1 MRIGIL
7 DLLRP
12 ELHTSW
18 AVRPWAYLG
27 TKQYAS
33 IMPQAV
39 SVWCRE
45 LGHDVFYATYFG
57 QKAPRE
63 LLPDDLDIVFISAYT
78 RASALAYALAKLF
91 RSDGALTVLG
101 GPHAKAFPDDS
112 LRFFDVVVRE
122 CDRELVKDILRT
134 PPKGEIVTNGRP
146 IRELPTVEERM
157 PEIRASAFFRGK
169 PYLPSSIPTLASVGC
184 PYGCDFCTDWDNPYA
199 LLPLD
204 RLEAD
209 LRFIIEKYPKA
220 LISFHDPNF
229 GVRFDQ
235 IVEVLERVP
244 HRSRR
249 RYILESSLSLLS
261 DDRLKRLRDVGC
273 LYIAPGVESWAG
285 YSNKAGVESAV
296 SAREKLDR
304 VVEHFRLIHKYVPGI
319 HCNFIFGLDTDSGDE
334 PVELT
339 KEFMRRAPFVWPTTN
354 VPVPFGGTPM
364 YEQYLA
370 DDRILKSMP
379 FFFYYAPYLVTTV
392 KNYGP
397 VSFYEK
403 LVELT
408 EQIVSTGA
416 LLRRL
421 KTTSGRIR
429 VSLLLRTLS
438 ERGMLGRYRR
448 LLEAMNSDRELRA
461 FHEGASGSLPE
472 FYHDVFDRELGPY
485 AGLLSHED
493 RRPLLTRESRVVK

>member
-57 QKAPRE
+57 QRDPKK
-63 LLPDDLDIVFISAYT
+63 LLPDDLDVVFISAYT

-91 RSDGALTVLG
+91 RSDGALTILG

-146 IRELPTVEERM
+146 IRELPSVEERM

-169 PYLPSSIPTLASVGC
+169 PYLPSSIPMLASVGC

-209 LRFIIEKYPKA
+209 LRFIIEKYPKT

-261 DDRLKRLRDVGC
+261 DDRLKRLKNVGC
-273 LYIAPGVESWAG
+273 LYIAPGVESWGG
-285 YSNKAGVESAV
+285 YSNKAGMESAV

-304 VVEHFRLIHKYVPGI
+304 VVEHFRLIHECVPGI

-354 VPVPFGGTPM
+354 IPVPFGGTPM

-421 KTTSGRIR
+421 RTTSGRIR
-429 VSLLLRTLS
+429 ASLLLRTLS

-448 LLEAMNSDRELRA
+448 LLEAMRSDRELRA

-472 FYHDVFDRELGPY
+472 FYHDVFDRQLGPY

-493 RRPLLTRESRVVK
+493 RRPLLTRESRVVT